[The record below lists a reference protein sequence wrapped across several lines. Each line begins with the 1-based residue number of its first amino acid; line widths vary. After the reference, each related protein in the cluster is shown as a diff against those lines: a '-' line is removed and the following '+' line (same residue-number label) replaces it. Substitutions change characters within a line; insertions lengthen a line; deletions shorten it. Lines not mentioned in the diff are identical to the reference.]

1 MDNNKIQ
8 KLEKLLQER
17 SKKIESIR
25 HFDEYFERF
34 AHFQLKNIL
43 NEVNNKLYDYTNESL
58 RLFFEDPYEVV
69 KTRHFVMIQLIS
81 EHNRRNHF
89 YLDNTRHFPSLTFE
103 GDEISGTVKITTKIK
118 ADASSGTELEISALD
133 EDRVFDLI
141 LKFLDNVY
149 KI

>member
-1 MDNNKIQ
+1 MDINKIQ

-58 RLFFEDPYEVV
+58 RLFFEDPYDVV

-81 EHNRRNHF
+81 EHNRRSHF

-118 ADASSGTELEISALD
+118 ANASSGSELEIGALD
-133 EDRVFDLI
+133 EDKIFDLI
-141 LKFLDNVY
+141 LRFLDNVY